1 MLKMNTR
8 RSYSELSKLES
19 YEDRYEYLKIG
30 DRVGEETFGYDRYLN
45 QALYSSP
52 EWKSFR
58 HKIIVRD
65 NGNDMGV
72 DGYPIG
78 EKVYIHHLN
87 PITKQDILERNP
99 CLFDE
104 ENVVC
109 VCKRTHDA
117 IHFGSQEL
125 IKENPVVRSPG
136 DTKLW

>member
-1 MLKMNTR
+1 MNTR

-125 IKENPVVRSPG
+125 IKKNPVVRSPG

>member
-125 IKENPVVRSPG
+125 IKKNPVVRSPG